1 MITANNGTIQ
11 YVNPKFCEMSGYS
24 LEEVIGKNP
33 SIVKSGYHDAP
44 FYADLWNTIKSGKN
58 WYGDLRNRRKDGTL
72 YWESM
77 IISPLVDPNGNV
89 MNFIAVR
96 EDVTGKKQ
104 MIEDLKNAKEK
115 AEESDRLK
123 TAFLQN
129 ISHEI
134 RTPLNGI
141 LGFSELLIQDWTT
154 PEDRVEYNDAIQHSG
169 KRLMEIVS
177 NILDIS
183 IIEAGQVVLAPEK
196 FNVNNFIIELYNF
209 YQGQASRRN
218 LNMRYEFGLPNA
230 FADITADTTRL
241 YQVMNNLL
249 NNALKFTNS
258 GEIVFGYKVDKESL
272 VFFVKDTGIGI
283 SDEHLSRIFDRFY
296 QVEQSSTRNY
306 EGAGL
311 GLAISEGL
319 VLAMGGKIWME
330 SEKDKGTTFYFT
342 MPVGDL
348 AADTAAD
355 STDETPRESEVILIA
370 EDDDTSYR
378 LLLTSLKKF
387 GVVTLR
393 AYNGEEA
400 VDLVKKHQ
408 QISLILMDIKMP
420 VMDGLEAT
428 KLIKQIRP
436 ELPII
441 AQSAYAFNED
451 IEKAREAGC
460 DEHLSKPILAAKL
473 NKLLVKYLNRQPE

>member
-1 MITANNGTIQ
+1 
-11 YVNPKFCEMSGYS
+11 MSGYS
-24 LEEVIGKNP
+24 LSEVIGKNP
-33 SIVKSGYHDAP
+33 NIVKSGYHDEQ
-44 FYADLWNTIKSGKN
+44 FYSDLWRTIKSGKN
-58 WYGDLRNRRKDGTL
+58 WYGDLRNRKKDGTL

-77 IISPLVDPNGNV
+77 IISPLVDKKGKV
-89 MNFIAVR
+89 LNFIAVR
-96 EDVTGKKQ
+96 EDITGKKL
-104 MIEDLKNAKEK
+104 MIEELKNAKEK

-141 LGFSELLIQDWTT
+141 LGFSELLIQEWTT
-154 PEDRVEYNDAIQHSG
+154 PDDRVEYNDAIQHSG

-183 IIEAGQVVLAPEK
+183 IIEAGQVLLSPEK
-196 FNVNNFIIELYNF
+196 FNVNNFILELYNF
-209 YQGQASRRN
+209 YQGQALRKN
-218 LNMRYEFGLPNA
+218 LNMKYEFGLPAENA
-230 FADITADTTRL
+230 YLTADTTRL

-249 NNALKFTNS
+249 NNALKFTKK
-258 GEIVFGYKVDKESL
+258 GEIALGYKVDKESL
-272 VFFVKDTGIGI
+272 VFYVKDTGIGI
-283 SDEHLSRIFDRFY
+283 PEEHLARIFDRFY
-296 QVEQSSTRNY
+296 QVEQSSTRTY

-319 VLAMGGKIWME
+319 VLAMGGKIWLE
-330 SEKDKGTTFYFT
+330 SEKDKGTVFYFSL
-342 MPVGDL
+342 PAGNLINLSDI
-348 AADTAAD
+348 D
-355 STDETPRESEVILIA
+355 SGSSTLSENDVILIA
-370 EDDDTSYR
+370 EDDETSYR

-387 GVVTLR
+387 GVVALR

-400 VDLVKKHQ
+400 IDLVKKHK

-451 IEKAREAGC
+451 IEKAKDAGC
-460 DEHLSKPILAAKL
+460 DDHLSKPILSAKL
-473 NKLLVKYLNRQPE
+473 HKILVKYLHRQPE